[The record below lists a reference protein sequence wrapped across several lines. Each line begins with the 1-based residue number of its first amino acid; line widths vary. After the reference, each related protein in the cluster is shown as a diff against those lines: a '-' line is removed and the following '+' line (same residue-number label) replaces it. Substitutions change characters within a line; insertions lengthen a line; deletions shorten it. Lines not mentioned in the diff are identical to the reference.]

1 MQSRAAFLALYN
13 ARLARDSMINARLAE
28 DANGQDP
35 GERGDLAD
43 TGTVEALS
51 CQEPANS

>member
-1 MQSRAAFLALYN
+1 MQCRAAFLALYD